1 MDEVARR
8 QVAPSPEPSPMEVG
22 VDGRASA
29 ATGRGRFTAAG
40 RPSQQAGKVR
50 ALGPVAGEGPVGI
63 GLAGGGDRQAAPAV
77 SSGTPPLEAARQN
90 PPSPPPLAHQPG
102 LTGAS
107 PQPCRHAFQAPPG
120 GLWATPDCRQ
130 EALVLR

>member
-1 MDEVARR
+1 MRWPVGRWLPALSPAQWRSESTAGPPLPRDAGGS
-8 QVAPSPEPSPMEVG
+8 QQPVAPVSK
-22 VDGRASA
+22 
-29 ATGRGRFTAAG
+29 
-40 RPSQQAGKVR
+40 QAKSGPQ
-50 ALGPVAGEGPVGI
+50 GPVAGEGPVGI

-107 PQPCRHAFQAPPG
+107 PQPCRHAFQAPSG